1 MGFGLLASHLPGAML
16 QGQPAGLYFQHLR
29 YRDGMNDCITVI
41 TVRWEAR
48 WEQVKTL
55 GSEWRPKTAARSREQ
70 ADSYVHHCGFIKFL
84 ARKQMK

>member
-29 YRDGMNDCITVI
+29 YRDGMNDCIAVI

-55 GSEWRPKTAARSREQ
+55 GSVAALKLQHAAGSKRIPMYTTVVS
-70 ADSYVHHCGFIKFL
+70 SNS
-84 ARKQMK
+84 